1 MGQSIKVL
9 IVEDSE
15 NDAALLIS
23 ALQRGGYDPAYE
35 IVETPEDWRQ
45 PLHDQ
50 AGQHPQR
57 PESSWL
63 YQEDPGDAGIGA
75 GGQMKIKSKSRIIIS
90 SIMLLLIL
98 AAVWLA
104 AVRLPAGSR
113 PITIRFPSGS
123 SREVSILPATVHSSR
138 TSKLLQTSLQ
148 RQLQVPSTYNDQ
160 VAVLMYHD
168 VQPDSNNTITVTPQ
182 RLDADLTLLQQEGFH
197 IIPISQM
204 AAFME
209 HRATIPEKAVAL
221 TFDDGY
227 EGVYRYALPVL
238 QKHHAPATI
247 FLIGYYVGNLPG
259 YLTWSEVRQLEA
271 SGLVTVGGHTYNQHV
286 PEPAGESDLAEPATI
301 DHLFN
306 PKTGQEETEQECEA
320 RMLSDSQLLQ
330 ETFKNELGH
339 TTIYFAYPY
348 GAYNATFIKILH
360 ETGFRYMFTTQTGVN
375 GINDD
380 PASLFR
386 IDAGATWIATKK
398 IPSLI
403 LKTAYYSSSEKQS
416 QSYLPEWKV

>member
-1 MGQSIKVL
+1 
-9 IVEDSE
+9 
-15 NDAALLIS
+15 
-23 ALQRGGYDPAYE
+23 
-35 IVETPEDWRQ
+35 
-45 PLHDQ
+45 
-50 AGQHPQR
+50 
-57 PESSWL
+57 
-63 YQEDPGDAGIGA
+63 
-75 GGQMKIKSKSRIIIS
+75 MKIKSKSRIIIS

-168 VQPDSNNTITVTPQ
+168 VQPDSSNTITVTPQ

-209 HRATIPEKAVAL
+209 HRATIPEKAVVL

-259 YLTWSEVRQLEA
+259 YLTWPEVRQLEA

-286 PEPAGESDLAEPATI
+286 PKSAGESDLAEPATI

-306 PKTGQEETEQECEA
+306 PKTGREETKQEYEA

-380 PASLFR
+380 PASLLR

-416 QSYLPEWKV
+416 QSYLPTWKI

>member
-1 MGQSIKVL
+1 MKL
-9 IVEDSE
+9 KAKRRIV
-15 NDAALLIS
+15 IF
-23 ALQRGGYDPAYE
+23 
-35 IVETPEDWRQ
+35 
-45 PLHDQ
+45 
-50 AGQHPQR
+50 
-57 PESSWL
+57 
-63 YQEDPGDAGIGA
+63 
-75 GGQMKIKSKSRIIIS
+75 
-90 SIMLLLIL
+90 SIMLLLVL
-98 AAVWLA
+98 AAA
-104 AVRLPAGSR
+104 RLPAGWR
-113 PITIRFPSGS
+113 LTTIGFPSGS
-123 SREVSILPATVHSSR
+123 SKEMPVHPATAHSAR
-138 TSKLLQTSLQ
+138 TGRLLQASL
-148 RQLQVPSTYNDQ
+148 RRRLPVPSTYKDQ

-168 VQPDSNNTITVTPQ
+168 AQPGSNNTITVSPQ

-204 AAFME
+204 AAFLE
-209 HRATIPEKAVAL
+209 HRATIPEKAVVL

-259 YLTWSEVRQLEA
+259 YLTWPEVRQLEA
-271 SGLVTVGGHTYNQHV
+271 SGLVTAGGHTYNQHV
-286 PEPAGESDLAEPATI
+286 PEPAGESHLQEPATI

-306 PKTGQEETEQECEA
+306 PKPGQEETEQGYEA

-330 ETFKNELGH
+330 KTFKNELGH

-360 ETGFRYMFTTQTGVN
+360 DTGFRYMFTTQTGVN
-375 GINDD
+375 SVNDD

-398 IPSLI
+398 IPTLI
-403 LKTAYYSSSEKQS
+403 LKAAYYSSSEKQS
-416 QSYLPEWKV
+416 SSYLPEWKT

>member
-9 IVEDSE
+9 IVKDSE

-35 IVETPEDWRQ
+35 IMETPEDWRQ
-45 PLHDQ
+45 PLYNQ
-50 AGQHPQR
+50 AGQHSQ
-57 PESSWL
+57 ESEPGWF
-63 YQEDPGDAGIGA
+63 YQEDLGAAGIEA

-90 SIMLLLIL
+90 SIMLPLIL

-104 AVRLPAGSR
+104 AVLLPAGSR
-113 PITIRFPSGS
+113 PVPSSS

-138 TSKLLQTSLQ
+138 TSKLLQASLR

-168 VQPDSNNTITVTPQ
+168 VQPDSSNTITVTPQ

-209 HRATIPEKAVAL
+209 HRATIPEKAVVL

-247 FLIGYYVGNLPG
+247 FLIGYYVSNLPG
-259 YLTWSEVRQLEA
+259 YLTWPEVRQLEA
-271 SGLVTVGGHTYNQHV
+271 SGLITVGGHTYNQHV
-286 PEPAGESDLAEPATI
+286 PEPVGDSNLAEPATI

-306 PKTGQEETEQECEA
+306 PKTGQEETEQEYED

-375 GINDD
+375 GINDE

-403 LKTAYYSSSEKQS
+403 LKAAYSSSSEKQS
-416 QSYLPEWKV
+416 QSYLPTWKV

>member
-1 MGQSIKVL
+1 MIKDV
-9 IVEDSE
+9 
-15 NDAALLIS
+15 
-23 ALQRGGYDPAYE
+23 
-35 IVETPEDWRQ
+35 
-45 PLHDQ
+45 
-50 AGQHPQR
+50 
-57 PESSWL
+57 
-63 YQEDPGDAGIGA
+63 YQTDPGSARITV
-75 GGQMKIKSKSRIIIS
+75 GGKMKSQSKSKIIIS

-98 AAVWLA
+98 AAVGLA
-104 AVRLPAGSR
+104 AARFPAGSR
-113 PITIRFPSGS
+113 LTTIGFPSGS
-123 SREVSILPATVHSSR
+123 SREISIHPATVSSSR
-138 TSKLLQTSLQ
+138 TIKLLQASLR
-148 RQLQVPSTYNDQ
+148 RQLQAPSTYKNQ

-168 VQPDSNNTITVTPQ
+168 VQPDSSSTITVTPQ

-204 AAFME
+204 AAFLE
-209 HRATIPEKAVAL
+209 HRATIPEKAVVL

-247 FLIGYYVGNLPG
+247 FLIGYYIGNLPG
-259 YLTWSEVRQLEA
+259 YLTWPEVRQLEA
-271 SGLVTVGGHTYNQHV
+271 SGLVIVGGHTYNQHV
-286 PEPAGESDLAEPATI
+286 PEPAGESHLQEPATI
-301 DHLFN
+301 GHLFN
-306 PKTGQEETEQECEA
+306 PKTGQEETEQEYEA

-330 ETFKNELGH
+330 EAFKNELGH

-375 GINDD
+375 SVNDD

-398 IPSLI
+398 IPTLI
-403 LKTAYYSSSEKQS
+403 LKAAYYSSSEKQS
-416 QSYLPEWKV
+416 PSYLPEWKA